1 MAGEI
6 IYDSSA
12 GGGKSKGVAG
22 FGNKIIFMMNNENLK
37 PGDVENNQELLLLKR
52 INSLEEQKRKLEWNI
67 AELNVENEKLKHD
80 LIHDSL
86 TGLNTRKYLEERAE
100 KTISSFKNTES
111 NERKEG
117 FKNLSLLFCDIDNFK
132 KINDTFGHHGGDEVL
147 KKISEIIN
155 NKVRTVD
162 IVCRWGGDEIV
173 VGLFGADEEEAAK
186 IGEDIRVA
194 VEKEL
199 KDKGVTMSVG
209 AISYEKGLDIKSI
222 TDRGDKAMYWAKEKG
237 RNNVVKYS
245 DFLEAE
251 KIKKQEEDKK

>member
-1 MAGEI
+1 
-6 IYDSSA
+6 
-12 GGGKSKGVAG
+12 
-22 FGNKIIFMMNNENLK
+22 MMNNENLK
-37 PGDVENNQELLLLKR
+37 PGDVENNQEFLLLKR

-132 KINDTFGHHGGDEVL
+132 KIN
-147 KKISEIIN
+147 

-162 IVCRWGGDEIV
+162 IVCRFGGDEIV

-245 DFLEAE
+245 DFLKAE
-251 KIKKQEEDKK
+251 KVKKQEEDKK